1 MAKKKTKLVYGK
13 VDEDADF
20 ALFFEHVK
28 LADLTRVDR
37 SLYQEALD
45 RVGTILL
52 KNLEERDEYDRMQG
66 DANFGIRKTLEFL
79 RSATSVQDLASV

>member
-1 MAKKKTKLVYGK
+1 MAKKKTKLVYGNI
-13 VDEDADF
+13 DATADF
-20 ALFFEHVK
+20 ALYFEHVK

-52 KNLEERDEYDRMQG
+52 KDLEAREDYDRQQG

-79 RSATSVQDLASV
+79 RNATSVKDLAAA